1 MMGMRRRGRMVVI
14 FTSISAVAVNTI
26 TLTLTQINWEKKNNI
41 VKIDPNSNRKVE
53 GNRSKLDTP
62 DTHKREPS
70 LFWLGTCTPIK
81 SGGLKLVV
89 LVRTS
94 LKIFYRF
101 GK

>member
-1 MMGMRRRGRMVVI
+1 MVVI
-14 FTSISAVAVNTI
+14 FTSIYAISAVAVNTI

-70 LFWLGTCTPIK
+70 LFWLGRIK